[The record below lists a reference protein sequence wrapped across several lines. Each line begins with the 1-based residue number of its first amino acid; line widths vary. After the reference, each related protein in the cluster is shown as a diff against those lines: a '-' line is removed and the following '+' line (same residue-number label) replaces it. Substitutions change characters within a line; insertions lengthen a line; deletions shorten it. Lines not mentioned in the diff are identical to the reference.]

1 LGARRATDPAAMA
14 EAIALWTEILRDALG
29 TSWEIETVLRA
40 TAPTA
45 PRLIRAEVIRAT
57 DKLDYATLDEVLDEL
72 AVNLGGG
79 VGDLVIVA
87 LRLAGRSGGR
97 QVRGVLDATA
107 RTAYNEAEMLRR
119 IEVARQSPRTSARL
133 VTGITVVAVLGTV
146 VFFRDW
152 VEPYGTPSGQ
162 VVLAFMAA
170 WCGGAL
176 WWMSRMTNVRLPA
189 RFTARPG
196 LDQ

>member
-1 LGARRATDPAAMA
+1 
-14 EAIALWTEILRDALG
+14 
-29 TSWEIETVLRA
+29 
-40 TAPTA
+40 
-45 PRLIRAEVIRAT
+45 VIRAT

-79 VGDLVIVA
+79 VGDLVVVA

-146 VFFRDW
+146 LFFRDW

-170 WCGGAL
+170 WCGAAL